1 MWFRFRPNVIIN
13 LETKQNKEVV
23 PLSAMIFSEPGIITT
38 LPIARI
44 ERNMAYLDSMGEAI
58 PISLREIVAGDK
70 PGDMLDVFLW
80 TDRTL
85 TTRATRQMPLVS
97 NGVIAF
103 LRVTNVAQGVGFV
116 NIGVEEDIPLFRE
129 YQETP
134 VEEGRRYY
142 MTLFYSEKES
152 RAVLSTQVSRFMLDE
167 SPYKQGDT
175 IKFMVLDKGDVGQ
188 VAIVDGKYRA
198 FLHKND
204 ALPGIKRGDTYVG
217 YVRDNNRDGL
227 YISMHKPGRGK
238 VDEAVERILDMLNQ
252 HRGYLRLNDNTP
264 AEEIQLR
271 LRMSKSTFKMA
282 VGQLYRQRKIEITPR
297 GIKLLR

>member
-13 LETKQNKEVV
+13 PETKQNKEVV

-58 PISLREIVAGDK
+58 PISLREIAAGDK

-80 TDRTL
+80 TDRSL

-129 YQETP
+129 HQ
-134 VEEGRRYY
+134 
-142 MTLFYSEKES
+142 
-152 RAVLSTQVSRFMLDE
+152 
-167 SPYKQGDT
+167 
-175 IKFMVLDKGDVGQ
+175 
-188 VAIVDGKYRA
+188 
-198 FLHKND
+198 
-204 ALPGIKRGDTYVG
+204 
-217 YVRDNNRDGL
+217 
-227 YISMHKPGRGK
+227 
-238 VDEAVERILDMLNQ
+238 
-252 HRGYLRLNDNTP
+252 
-264 AEEIQLR
+264 
-271 LRMSKSTFKMA
+271 
-282 VGQLYRQRKIEITPR
+282 
-297 GIKLLR
+297 

>member
-1 MWFRFRPNVIIN
+1 
-13 LETKQNKEVV
+13 
-23 PLSAMIFSEPGIITT
+23 MIFSEPGIITT

-58 PISLREIVAGDK
+58 PISLREIEAGHK
-70 PGDMLDVFLW
+70 PGDMLEVFLW
-80 TDRTL
+80 TDRSL
-85 TTRATRQMPLVS
+85 TTRATRKMPLVS

-129 YQETP
+129 HQEEP
-134 VEEGRRYY
+134 IEEGRRYY
-142 MTLFYSEKES
+142 MTLFFSEKEQ
-152 RAVLSTQVSRFMLDE
+152 RAVLSTQISRFLLRE
-167 SPYKQGDT
+167 SDYKPGDT
-175 IKFMVLDKGDVGQ
+175 IKFMLFEKGDVGQ
-188 VAIVDGKYRA
+188 IAIVDGKYRA

-204 ALPGIKRGDTYVG
+204 TLPGIKRGDVYVG
-217 YVRDNNRDGL
+217 YVRDNSRDGL

-252 HRGYLRLNDNTP
+252 HRGYLRLTDNTP

-282 VGQLYRQRKIEITPR
+282 VGQLYKQRKVEITPR